1 MRRSKVLAALAS
13 VAMSIGA
20 TAVIAAP
27 AHADTPT
34 TVKFNISGK
43 SHVKKVYG
51 DYLGGVSGKV
61 EYTSATSGQVVEAS
75 NGTTN
80 LEAKKPGKAWKVVG
94 SDDSPGFLYFPN
106 SAQKAKGNVKY
117 RAHFLGGT
125 YTDANG
131 VGHTLDPSYSGAV
144 KVDTFYK
151 ITVSSP
157 CTHGCKYIG
166 KIAPKYKHKKVLMQ
180 VKRNGHWKKYSVVK
194 TNAKSKF
201 VARVRAS
208 RGKGTIYRCVV
219 KGNKKIHATAGDA
232 YIYRIY

>member
-1 MRRSKVLAALAS
+1 MRRSKVLAAFAT
-13 VAMSIGA
+13 VAMSVGA

-34 TVKFNISGK
+34 TIKFDIDGK
-43 SHVKKVYG
+43 SQVQKVYN
-51 DYLGGVSGKV
+51 DYLGSLGGGVTYV
-61 EYTSATSGQVVEAS
+61 SATSGE
-75 NGTTN
+75 T
-80 LEAKKPGKAWKVVG
+80 LEADNGNADLEALKPGGAWTVVAT
-94 SDDSPGFLYFPN
+94 DDTPSFFYFAN
-106 SAQKAKGNVKY
+106 AAQKAKGNVQY
-117 RAHFLGGT
+117 RIHYLGGT

-131 VGHTLDPSYSGAV
+131 VAHTLDPSYSGVVTV
-144 KVDTFYK
+144 KTYYK

-157 CTHGCKYIG
+157 CSGGCKYIG

-201 VARVRAS
+201 VARVHAS

-219 KGNKKIHATAGDA
+219 KGSKNVQATAGDA
-232 YIYRIY
+232 YIYKIY